1 MIKGANWMFPIKNK
15 YFSMA
20 IFTIMIT
27 VMAAGCSNGASEE
40 KNSANQTNTTS
51 AADEFTATDP
61 ADESAATE
69 EPAATITPTETT
81 ATEEPAAT
89 AAPTKDASTEKPA
102 STVAPTKDASTEKP
116 AATKKPIKDSVTD
129 ETEVAKPTMKPAS
142 TPKPAPTAKPTK
154 KPGAVLPTQEPSVKP
169 SAMPTPSTI
178 TMATPSPTPK
188 PTTKPDPE
196 NPFGEVTV
204 ADIAAKIT
212 ADAGLGPLTAV
223 EDDQVKDVYGIDME
237 AQLVDGIF
245 YQPKMMIQAGEF
257 SVVHLKSEKE
267 YADIEAAFEKRAEAV
282 QKAFETYLPDQY
294 EQALNYQIIRNGNF
308 VLFSISPDQE
318 KTAEIF
324 NGFFKK

>member
-1 MIKGANWMFPIKNK
+1 MFPIKNK
-15 YFSMA
+15 YFIVA
-20 IFTIMIT
+20 IFAIMIT

-40 KNSANQTNTTS
+40 KNSANPTHTTGAADALEATD
-51 AADEFTATDP
+51 AADEPTAT
-61 ADESAATE
+61 T
-69 EPAATITPTETT
+69 EPAATIVPTENA

-89 AAPTKDASTEKPA
+89 AAPTEDLTTEKPA
-102 STVAPTKDASTEKP
+102 STLAPTKDASTEKP
-116 AATKKPIKDSVTD
+116 AATKKPIENSEAK
-129 ETEVAKPTMKPAS
+129 ETEVAKPTKKPAS
-142 TPKPAPTAKPTK
+142 TPKPEPAAKPTK
-154 KPGAVLPTQEPSVKP
+154 KPGAVIPTQEPSVKP
-169 SAMPTPSTI
+169 SATPTPSTI

-237 AQLVDGIF
+237 ALLVDGIF

-257 SVVHLKSEKE
+257 SVVHLKSEKD

-294 EQALNYQIIRNGNF
+294 EQALNYQIISNGNF

>member
-1 MIKGANWMFPIKNK
+1 MFPIKNK
-15 YFSMA
+15 YFSVA
-20 IFTIMIT
+20 IFAMLIA
-27 VMAAGCSNGASEE
+27 VMAAGCSDGSSQV
-40 KNSANQTNTTS
+40 KNNANPTDTTS
-51 AADEFTATDP
+51 AAEATN
-61 ADESAATE
+61 STE
-69 EPAATITPTETT
+69 EPEATKAPEPTLAPSETALTEQPTATATPTSAPAKET
-81 ATEEPAAT
+81 ATEEPT
-89 AAPTKDASTEKPA
+89 A
-102 STVAPTKDASTEKP
+102 TVAPTENSSTQKP
-116 AATKKPIKDSVTD
+116 AATKKPAN
-129 ETEVAKPTMKPAS
+129 EAVAKE
-142 TPKPAPTAKPTK
+142 TAKPTK
-154 KPGAVLPTQEPSVKP
+154 KPGATPKPVPTAMPTKQPGAVIPTQEPSTKP
-169 SAMPTPSTI
+169 SATPTPSTI

-196 NPFGEVTV
+196 NPFGKVTV

-223 EDDQVKDVYGIDME
+223 QDDQVKDVYGIDME

-257 SVVHLKSEKE
+257 SVVHLKTEKD

-294 EQALNYQIIRNGNF
+294 EQSLNYQILRSGNF
-308 VLFSISPDQE
+308 VLFSISPDQK